1 MEKGAA
7 SWLTYAD
14 RLYQLPLGMIGI
26 AMGVA
31 LLPALSR
38 RLRAGDEIGAKTSLN
53 RAIEIAAFLT
63 LPAAFALAVIP
74 QFLIGG
80 LFERGAFTSET
91 TEQVALALRY
101 GLPAFVMLK
110 ILTPAFFAREDTK
123 TPMIFAGVSAL
134 INVTLGVYLF
144 FTIGFYGLALATSVA
159 AWVNVICLGWL
170 LIKDDSFAP
179 DMRLLSRLPRIA
191 MACAAMAVGLIA
203 IATPM
208 SKYLTGNFAKDFI
221 VLGAVC
227 GVGFVIYAAAA
238 ALLRAFNMTRRP

>member
-1 MEKGAA
+1 MGAR
-7 SWLTYAD
+7 T
-14 RLYQLPLGMIGI
+14 
-26 AMGVA
+26 
-31 LLPALSR
+31 
-38 RLRAGDEIGAKTSLN
+38 TLN

-63 LPAAFALAVIP
+63 LPAAFTLAVIP

-80 LFERGAFTSET
+80 LFERGAFTAET
-91 TEQVALALRY
+91 TEQVALALRMFAY

-159 AWVNVICLGWL
+159 AWVNVVCLAWL
-170 LIKDDSFAP
+170 LIKDESFTP
-179 DMRLLSRLPRIA
+179 DTRLLSRVPRIA
-191 MACAAMAVGLIA
+191 LASAAMAVALIA
-203 IATPM
+203 IATPAA
-208 SKYLTGNFAKDFI
+208 KYLTGHFAKDFI

-227 GVGFVIYAAAA
+227 AIGFLIYAAAA
-238 ALLRAFNMTRRP
+238 ALLRAFNMSDIRDALKRS